1 MSRRTKSLILGGNEQ
16 DEWKAVLAQ
25 HQFIQSGQPWIYEKH
40 IGPVTILT
48 YWTEPWQGSV
58 SGPCAISLLNQGEEF
73 CQRRFSIEDFDD
85 ALQNAIEAVQQVVQ
99 RDTLYKTDKAFPIGE
114 PEEGDIEV
122 LWDEYQA

>member
-1 MSRRTKSLILGGNEQ
+1 MSRRTKSLILGGDEQ

-40 IGPVTILT
+40 IGPVIILT
-48 YWTEPWQGSV
+48 YWNSI
-58 SGPCAISLLNQGEEF
+58 SGQWVISLTNQGEEF
-73 CQRRFSIEDFDD
+73 CQRRFSIEDFDS
-85 ALQNAIEAVQQVVQ
+85 ALQNAIQATRQVVQ
-99 RDTLYKTDKAFPIGE
+99 GDALFRIGE